1 MSDWLPEGIFM
12 KIDKSNQIELSQINS
27 NQNSTKKEK
36 TDTIGSDTVVSI
48 DRSGKKVGEV
58 RNATYGKPEKE
69 DKNVLQS
76 IEEQASVQNATQMKN
91 EMVVA
96 SNTTSPKDAAKV
108 QEDGFS
114 LDSTKIH
121 TIVTVTDKIQ
131 LELAKAGK
139 DTRCFGDNLS
149 ETQLREMT
157 GSTGLAQQM
166 EQKIAQD
173 NQPVTDENV
182 KDSLETISMA
192 SELKTPSDGAV
203 KYMMDNSLPPTVA
216 NLYKA
221 EYSGS
226 TSYQTPQQDD
236 VNYDQLMPQITDVIT
251 QSGLPVSDQTVA
263 ASKWLIAN
271 DIPLTAANLNYMTD
285 LTSMKLPLSTEQVT
299 SAAVQSIAEGNRPQ
313 DAMLIPGYSL
323 VDQANHA
330 MDVVNKTT
338 DAELSYVVENGMEL
352 TVENLE
358 IAHNMVAAG
367 WKSSNS
373 AGSTE
378 RDTKVIQAG
387 EVKTDGAQ
395 MSQATQTGLTLLTA
409 RRQLE
414 ETRLAMTAQANYSLL
429 KQGISIDTKP
439 LAQLV
444 ENLKNQENN
453 YYKSL
458 LAQDGIEPSEQ
469 NIGIFRNTMETV
481 DDLKSVPSYVIGIKS
496 VDADTL
502 FSMREAGVA
511 LRDTFEKAGQSY
523 DTMKTEVRKDL
534 GDSIQKAFSNVDD
547 ILTDLGLDTN
557 EINRRA
563 VRILAYNSQSITE
576 ETVAQTKAADEE
588 VQRAFKNLTP
598 AVVREM
604 IKKGTNPLDM
614 TMKDLNDQA
623 VQIKQDLGTED
634 EERFSKYLWKLEQSH
649 SINENERSSFIGIYR
664 LMNQVEQTD
673 GAAIGALLTQGG
685 EMTMRNLLTQV
696 RSSNHSGMDYSV
708 DDEFDGVSAVGNDKL
723 SITNQI
729 EKGYQTNCMRDVL
742 DAMTPDRL
750 KKIMQ
755 NENWQD
761 MSPEQ
766 LSQAIQSA
774 GDESEQDEAYVKEQ
788 LKNLSECAKEPEEV
802 YQMLAD
808 HNIPNT
814 TINVLAASALMQDRN
829 AGFKRFFEETK
840 ADTVSNQEEEPIDFK
855 GIKEEILRRFGE
867 AVKTPEDMAEAQKA
881 LADTAENV
889 MKTMIIQSH
898 SVNSMDIKAMKLL
911 NAQISLGTASAKE
924 ENYAIPVLVG
934 DEVTNVSLKI
944 VRGKEKKGLVDMMFS
959 TDGLGKIA
967 AQLKATNEGITGY
980 IASDRASTTDWL
992 KDNQGALMSALKD
1005 GDDTPVD
1012 VRFLTSDNLDLSNFG
1027 KSDKNEQANGTQ
1039 DATDANA
1046 GDVKETRQ
1054 LQTKTL
1060 YHMAE
1065 AFLKTVKT
1073 LSA

>member
-1 MSDWLPEGIFM
+1 M
-12 KIDKSNQIELSQINS
+12 KIDKPNQINISQINS

-36 TDTIGSDTVVSI
+36 IETIGNDAVVSI
-48 DRSGKKVGEV
+48 DKSGKKVGDV

-69 DKNVLQS
+69 EKMELQS
-76 IEEQASVQNATQMKN
+76 IENQASVQNATQMKN

-96 SNTTSPKDAAKV
+96 ANTTSPKDASKAE
-108 QEDGFS
+108 EDGFS
-114 LDSTKIH
+114 LQSTKIH
-121 TIVTVTDKIQ
+121 TVVTVTDKIK

-139 DTRCFGDNLS
+139 DTRCFGDDLT
-149 ETQLREMT
+149 EAQLTEMT
-157 GSTGLAQQM
+157 GNTGLAQQM

-173 NQPVTDENV
+173 NQPVTNENV
-182 KDSLETISMA
+182 QDSLETVSMA
-192 SELKTPSDGAV
+192 GELKTPNDGAV
-203 KYMMDNSLPPTVA
+203 KYMMDNSLAPTVA

-221 EYSGS
+221 EFSGS
-226 TSYQTPQQDD
+226 TSYQAPQQND

-251 QSGLPVSDQTVA
+251 QSGLAVTDQTVA

-271 DIPLTAANLNYMTD
+271 DIPLTAKNLTYMTD
-285 LTSMKLPLSTEQVT
+285 LTSMKLPLPTEQVM

-313 DAMLIPGYSL
+313 DAMLVAGYS
-323 VDQANHA
+323 VADQANHA
-330 MDVVNKTT
+330 MDVVNQTT
-338 DAELSYVVENGMEL
+338 DADLSYVVENGMEL

-367 WKSSNS
+367 WKSAN
-373 AGSTE
+373 TE
-378 RDTKVIQAG
+378 DLAERTTNVTQS
-387 EVKTDGAQ
+387 ETSPV
-395 MSQATQTGLTLLTA
+395 TQTGLTLLTA

-439 LAQLV
+439 LAELV
-444 ENLKNQENN
+444 DNLKNQENA
-453 YYKSL
+453 YYRNL
-458 LAQDGIEPSEQ
+458 LQQDGIEPTEQ

-481 DDLKSVPSYVIGIKS
+481 NDLKTMPSSVIGIKS
-496 VDADTL
+496 VDVDTL
-502 FSMREAGVA
+502 FSMHEAGVA

-523 DTMKTEVRKDL
+523 DTMKTEVRRDL

-557 EINRRA
+557 DANRRA

-576 ETVAQTKAADEE
+576 ESIAQTKAADEE
-588 VQRAFKNLTP
+588 VQRAFKNLSP
-598 AVVREM
+598 VVVREM

-614 TMKDLNDQA
+614 TMKDLNEQA
-623 VQIKQDLGTED
+623 VQIKQDLGTEN

-649 SINENERSSFIGIYR
+649 SISEEERSSYIGIYR

-673 GAAIGALLTQGG
+673 GAAVGALLTQGG

-696 RSSNHSGMDYSV
+696 RSSNHSGMDYTV
-708 DDEFDGVSAVGNDKL
+708 DDEFDGVSAAENNKL
-723 SITNQI
+723 SITDQI
-729 EKGYQTNCMRDVL
+729 EKGYQTNCLRDAL
-742 DAMTPDRL
+742 DVITPERM
-750 KKIMQ
+750 KKVMQ

-766 LSQAIQSA
+766 LSQALQSA
-774 GDESEQDEAYVKEQ
+774 GEDTTLDEAYVKQQ
-788 LKNLSECAKEPEEV
+788 LEDLSTSAKAPEEA

-808 HNIPNT
+808 NNMPNT
-814 TINVLAASALMQDRN
+814 TLNVMAATALIQDRN
-829 AGFKRFFEETK
+829 AGFKRFFGETK
-840 ADTVSNQEEEPIDFK
+840 ADTESNQKEEPIDFK
-855 GIKEEILRRFGE
+855 SIKEEILRRFGE

-889 MKTMIIQSH
+889 MKTMLIQSR

-967 AQLKATNEGITGY
+967 AQLKATNEGISGY
-980 IASDRASTTDWL
+980 VASDRATSTEWL
-992 KDNQGALMSALKD
+992 KSNQDALVAALGD
-1005 GDDTPVD
+1005 GSDTPVD
-1012 VRFLTSDNLDLSNFG
+1012 IRFLISDNLDLSNFG
-1027 KSDKNEQANGTQ
+1027 KTDKNAQATQQDGT
-1039 DATDANA
+1039 DTGADSIN
-1046 GDVKETRQ
+1046 ETRQ

-1065 AFLKTVKT
+1065 AFLKTVKEM
-1073 LSA
+1073 SA